1 MKLNVGENIRRLR
14 RGADM
19 TQEQLADK
27 LGVAYQSVSRWENGT
42 TYPDMEFLPV
52 LAGIFGVTVD
62 ELIGCEESLKKE
74 RLDRMI
80 GETLGRLFE
89 QGTPKAED
97 YLSLLREVR
106 HECMSTPALRD
117 YGLMDM
123 LMHIGCRWNDEYREC
138 PELMKEIRMCFEEI
152 MSSSHSREVKD
163 EAVRYMAY
171 MEDEDNIHDFLEK
184 HATRFI
190 LRADN
195 LLYERYRRQKCYDKE
210 EELRKKLLF
219 ESLENGIFSSELFR
233 IGEGVLSLQ
242 ENLHLNTTRL
252 TFLHNLCS
260 MTPDPAHPITGDGS
274 VDIFV
279 PDRVDLGIRR
289 ACYLAATGDTEGA
302 FVVLEDTVTL
312 LETVMNME
320 TGTEL
325 ACSSRWLQDFR
336 LKVEQNRYEAGKVL
350 YLRLKTDPYHYCF
363 GAICPTDGILPLTA
377 DHGWEWFDTIRDDP
391 RFASYVDRV
400 KAVFALDSTI
410 E

>member
-14 RGADM
+14 RAADM

-42 TYPDMEFLPV
+42 TYPDIEFLPS

-80 GETLGRLFE
+80 GETLVRLFE

-106 HECMSTPALRD
+106 HECMSTPTLRD

-195 LLYERYRRQKCYDKE
+195 LLYERYRMQKCYDKE

-219 ESLENGIFSSELFR
+219 ESLENGLFSSELFR

-252 TFLHNLCS
+252 AFLHNLCS

-336 LKVEQNRYEAGKVL
+336 LKVEQNRDEAGKVL
-350 YLRLKTDPYHYCF
+350 YLRLETDPYHYCF
-363 GAICPTDGILPLTA
+363 GAICPTDGIYPLTA
-377 DHGWEWFDTIRDDP
+377 DHGWEWFDPIRNDP

-400 KAVFALDSTI
+400 KAVFALDSAN